1 MVRLIWTE
9 LESLELQE
17 IYEFISH
24 DSKNYAKRQVK
35 RIRQRTNSLNLPNI
49 LEKWLLKLEF
59 QLFVS

>member
-9 LESLELQE
+9 LASLELQE

-35 RIRQRTNSLNLPNI
+35 RIRQRTHR
-49 LEKWLLKLEF
+49 
-59 QLFVS
+59 